1 MSPSFPIAARP
12 VNLSIEVAADL
23 LRALETVPDPRSG
36 GGRRHPLVFVLGVL
50 VASFACS
57 GFESFSGAAQWAA
70 AASPELLLALGAT
83 PDPLTGAVAAPS
95 EATIR
100 RVATRVDAAAVEA
113 VVAAWT
119 AAHRPGSDGG
129 NRLAV
134 AIDGKTVRGAR
145 SDGGIAPHLLAAAT
159 HDRSMVLAQRRVPDK
174 TNEIPLVAALVDDLR
189 AAGHDPAG
197 MVFTLDALHTQH
209 ATAALLHGAG
219 AGYVMTVKGNQP
231 GLLAAIIDRLSGQRP
246 ALSRQRSRGHGRT
259 EERLIRVVP
268 AVGVGFPGAARAFR
282 IVRYTG
288 GLDRQRTGKEV
299 VHGITNLTADQAD
312 DQQLAALVRGHW
324 SIENSVHWVRDVTYR
339 EDASRVRTGNAPAV
353 LAAIRNV
360 VTTALRLAGA
370 GNIAA
375 ARRAVALAPTTVIR
389 LLTRSRNQDKRS
401 L

>member
-1 MSPSFPIAARP
+1 

-145 SDGGIAPHLLAAAT
+145 SDGGVAPHLLAAAT

-197 MVFTLDALHTQH
+197 MVFTLDALHPARH
-209 ATAALLHGAG
+209 RRPAARRRRRVCDDRQGQPTRPAG
-219 AGYVMTVKGNQP
+219 RDHRPA
-231 GLLAAIIDRLSGQRP
+231 QRP
-246 ALSRQRSRGHGRT
+246 ATGA
-259 EERLIRVVP
+259 VP
-268 AVGVGFPGAARAFR
+268 AAVTRPWPHRGTPHPGGAGRR
-282 IVRYTG
+282 G
-288 GLDRQRTGKEV
+288 GLPRRRPGVPHRPLHRRTGRPTDRQGGRPRHHQPHRRPGRRP
-299 VHGITNLTADQAD
+299 
-312 DQQLAALVRGHW
+312 AAGRPRPRPLV
-324 SIENSVHWVRDVTYR
+324 D
-339 EDASRVRTGNAPAV
+339 
-353 LAAIRNV
+353 
-360 VTTALRLAGA
+360 
-370 GNIAA
+370 
-375 ARRAVALAPTTVIR
+375 
-389 LLTRSRNQDKRS
+389 
-401 L
+401 